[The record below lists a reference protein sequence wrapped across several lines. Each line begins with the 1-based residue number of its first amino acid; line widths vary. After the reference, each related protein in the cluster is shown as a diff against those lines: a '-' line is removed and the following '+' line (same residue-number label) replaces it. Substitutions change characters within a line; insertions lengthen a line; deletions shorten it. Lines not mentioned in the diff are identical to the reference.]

1 MKWAIWFTLTSS
13 GAIAAILLIVWLAG
27 GFARVGLDFNV
38 TLALVLG
45 IFFSSLLGIALMA
58 LIFHSNRSGRDEDA
72 YRTTMRQDDDRH

>member
-1 MKWAIWFTLTSS
+1 MSAEPDS
-13 GAIAAILLIVWLAG
+13 
-27 GFARVGLDFNV
+27 R
-38 TLALVLG
+38 ALVLG